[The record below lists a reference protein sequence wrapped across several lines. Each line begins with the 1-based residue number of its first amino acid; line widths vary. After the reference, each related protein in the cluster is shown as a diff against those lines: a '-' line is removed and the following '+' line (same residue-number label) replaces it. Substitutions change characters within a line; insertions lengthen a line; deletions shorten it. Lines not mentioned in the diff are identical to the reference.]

1 MESHV
6 AQTGYRRHRGEPG
19 YKEERETSDG
29 SRRERG
35 GGHGS
40 LYRGP
45 ETESDVKISL
55 PPLQNPPSL
64 GEESE
69 AERKRDG
76 SGFYEK

>member
-1 MESHV
+1 MLHRQV
-6 AQTGYRRHRGEPG
+6 TGGIEEGETELG

-29 SRRERG
+29 SRRERA

-40 LYRGP
+40 LHRGP

-55 PPLQNPPSL
+55 PPLQNPPSS